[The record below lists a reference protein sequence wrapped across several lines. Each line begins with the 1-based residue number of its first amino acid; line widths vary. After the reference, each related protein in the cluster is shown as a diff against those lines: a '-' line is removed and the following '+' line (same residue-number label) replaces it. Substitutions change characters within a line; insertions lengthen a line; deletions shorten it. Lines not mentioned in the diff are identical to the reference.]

1 MSHYPLIISIENHC
15 NDQQQTRMAKIFVD
29 ELRDFLGQSMLATE
43 NLVEGK
49 DSSRRRLPS
58 PLELQGKILL
68 KGSYREHVSH
78 KIVM

>member
-15 NDQQQTRMAKIFVD
+15 GNQQQSRMARILVD

-49 DSSRRRLPS
+49 DCSRRRLPS
-58 PLELQGKILL
+58 PMELQGKILL
-68 KGSYREHVSH
+68 KGSYREQVSH